1 MLVAKDCKAIHDIVL
16 AVARFNTRDR
26 DVTDILDLLGLL
38 DQLEKQHFWDW
49 LNEHDPNPKKW
60 LIYQGNRGGI
70 A

>member
-1 MLVAKDCKAIHDIVL
+1 MLVAKDCKAIHNIVL
-16 AVARFNTRDR
+16 AMARLKPSDR
-26 DVTDILDLLGLL
+26 DVADILDLLSRL

-49 LNEHDPNPKKW
+49 LHEHDPNLKKW